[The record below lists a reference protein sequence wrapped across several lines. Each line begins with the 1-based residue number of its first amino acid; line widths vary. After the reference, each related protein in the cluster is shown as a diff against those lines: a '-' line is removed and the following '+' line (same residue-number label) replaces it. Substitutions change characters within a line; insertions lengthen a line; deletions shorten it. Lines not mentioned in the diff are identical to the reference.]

1 MKKRVEER
9 NGKFNSVKDVYADSW
24 KYVKESRR
32 FIWAA
37 AVAFVLAGIVGFI
50 FAPQLKEFIEPLLKD
65 ILKEAGD
72 LKGLDM
78 ILFIF
83 INNIKSAFLSMAL
96 GIFFGILPF
105 VNTVTNG
112 AILGY
117 VFNAVWGSSG
127 ARDFW
132 RILPHGVF
140 ELPAIF
146 ISLGLGMKL
155 GMFIFSENKLQSLKK
170 RLWKSILAFLLI
182 VIPLLVI
189 AAIIEGLLIGVF
201 N

>member
-1 MKKRVEER
+1 MKRGRAQKRKR
-9 NGKFNSVKDVYADSW
+9 NSVYSAYESSW
-24 KYVKESRR
+24 KYVKESRK
-32 FIWAA
+32 FIWTA
-37 AVAFVLAGIVGFI
+37 AVAFILAGIIGFV

-65 ILKEAGD
+65 ILGEVKD
-72 LKGLDM
+72 LKGFEM

-83 INNIKSAFLSMAL
+83 INNVKSAFLSMAL

-105 VNTVTNG
+105 VNAVTNG

-117 VFNAVWGSSG
+117 VFNVVWGSSG
-127 ARDFW
+127 AREFW

-155 GMFIFSENKLQSLKK
+155 GMFIFSENKLDELKK
-170 RLWKSILAFLLI
+170 RLWKSVLAFLLI
-182 VIPLLVI
+182 AIPLLVL
-189 AAIIEGLLIGVF
+189 AAIIEGLLIGIYR
-201 N
+201 